1 MKYRAYLAAACLL
14 ILASIT
20 PAFCRQFGH
29 YLGTFEIQKHPR
41 IPTKE
46 NLRAAVQDA
55 AKFGCKKTIRV
66 AALVDATF
74 SASDLAAAGWRLISR
89 DADVITLEG
98 CESTAPYLTAV
109 DGILFVDNRTKFFPT
124 MDSVRN
130 QAHINE
136 VQGTVPNNLTRHFT
150 GKGVLIGF
158 LDTGFEPHH
167 PDFLDSLGHTR
178 FVAMW
183 DQTDTSG
190 IRANRY
196 GYGLI
201 RMQQEI
207 DKDTVFGTPDA
218 SHGTIVASM
227 GAGSDKSHP
236 YWGAAPRAS
245 IIAVKYGN
253 SVANFIDGL
262 RWVFSIADSLKMP
275 CVVNMSIGLQQ
286 GPHDGTSLMDQTID
300 QLSGVGATTGLSHI
314 VVGAAGNDGDRR
326 AHIKFTLAAGASGS
340 TWVWP
345 EIYTDSV
352 SPTNVKHYAYSLVDI
367 WGEPNKAF
375 TDTILIYDMAGGSYK
390 KSGRVLTTNAN
401 FQSLDTVLYP
411 NSVTGLDTI
420 IIQTYVER
428 RNAAN
433 LKPHI
438 EIGTYATSMYLIGG
452 IRVASA
458 TAQTLHA
465 WNCYKMNFNSLS
477 YPGFYDGDTTMTV
490 NEVGS
495 TAKRIISVG
504 SYFSKTVETLW
515 DGTVSGLGDTTLN
528 MWAPWSSIGP
538 TVDGRI
544 KPEICAGGRMM
555 TGAVSADA
563 IDIGRTVVWP
573 NPANNH
579 GRYMWT
585 QGTSV
590 SAPVVAGIIALML
603 EATPTLTPENVV
615 QILQQTATK
624 DKYTGNITTPDVR
637 WGAGK
642 VNALEAIKNMGIPVA
657 SIRRDALTSG
667 PQALLFVR
675 SGRNILTVK
684 GFSGA
689 VPRGLAVQFFDMR
702 GRVLAAIPIRGN
714 CAIHVPEVVARG
726 CFIVKLK
733 WVGGSGEA
741 QVFTKM

>member
-1 MKYRAYLAAACLL
+1 MKYRTCLAAACLL
-14 ILASIT
+14 ILASIN
-20 PAFCRQFGH
+20 PAFCRQFGPF
-29 YLGTFEIQKHPR
+29 LGTFDIQKHPR
-41 IPTKE
+41 IPTRE

-55 AKFGCKKTIRV
+55 AKSGCKKTIRV
-66 AALVDATF
+66 AALVDPSF
-74 SASDLAAAGWRLISR
+74 SASSLAAAGWRLISR

-109 DGILFVDNRTKFFPT
+109 DGILFVDYRTKFFPT

-136 VQGTVPNNLTRHFT
+136 VQGTVPNNLSRHFS

-178 FVAMW
+178 FIAMW
-183 DQTDTSG
+183 DQTDTSR

-201 RMQQEI
+201 RMHQEI
-207 DKDTVFGTPDA
+207 DNDTVFGTQE
-218 SHGTIVASM
+218 SGHGTIVASM
-227 GAGSDKSHP
+227 GAGSDTTRP
-236 YWGAAPRAS
+236 FWGAAPRAS

-253 SVANFIDGL
+253 SIANFIDGL
-262 RWVFSIADSLKMP
+262 RWVFSVADSLAMP
-275 CVVNMSIGLQQ
+275 CVVNMSIGIQE
-286 GPHDGTSLMDQTID
+286 GPHDGTSLMDRTID
-300 QLSGVGATTGLSHI
+300 QLAGAGHI
-314 VVGAAGNDGDRR
+314 IVGAAGNDGSRK
-326 AHIKFTLAAGASGS
+326 AHIKFTLAAGAAGG
-340 TWVWP
+340 TWFWP
-345 EIYTDSV
+345 EIIIDSI
-352 SPTNVKHYAYSLVDI
+352 SPTNVKHYAYSCVDI

-375 TDTILIYDMAGGSYK
+375 SDTLYFLDVTSMAYK

-401 FQSLDTVLYP
+401 FQSLDTILYP
-411 NSVTGLDTI
+411 NSATGPDTMI
-420 IIQTYVER
+420 FYTYVER

-438 EIGTYATSMYLIGG
+438 EIAMYANSMYLAPG
-452 IRVASA
+452 IRVASS
-458 TAQTLHA
+458 TVHTINA
-465 WNCYKMNFNSLS
+465 WNCYKMNLWGQGL
-477 YPGFYDGDTTMTV
+477 PGFVDGDTTMTV

-504 SYFSKTVETLW
+504 SYFSKTVEMLW
-515 DGTVSGLGDTTLN
+515 DGTVSGLGDTTLY

-555 TGAVSADA
+555 TGAMSANQE
-563 IDIGRTVVWP
+563 DIGRTVVWP
-573 NPANNH
+573 NPANKR
-579 GRYMWT
+579 GRYVWT
-585 QGTSV
+585 LGTSV

-603 EATPTLTPENVV
+603 EADPTLTPEIAV

-624 DKYTGNITTPDVR
+624 DQYTGNITTPDVR

-642 VNALEAIKNMGIPVA
+642 VNALEAIKKMGIPVA
-657 SIRRDALTSG
+657 SSRRDALSSR

-689 VPRGLAVQFFDMR
+689 VPRDLAVQLFDMR
-702 GRVLAAIPIRGN
+702 GRFLTAIPIQGN
-714 CAIHVPEVVARG
+714 CAIHVPEAVTRG
-726 CFIVKLK
+726 CFIVKLR
-733 WVGGSGEA
+733 WAGGSSEA